1 MIKKFNQFLN
11 ENTTDYHEVIV
22 PEGSANFKVIYDNH
36 YGYRLYYNNNKF
48 GDFQYDS
55 KYIDLPEG
63 EWKIDKIKDNKVVLK
78 RVI

>member
-22 PEGSANFKVIYDNH
+22 PEGK
-36 YGYRLYYNNNKF
+36 
-48 GDFQYDS
+48 
-55 KYIDLPEG
+55 
-63 EWKIDKIKDNKVVLK
+63 WKIDKIKDNKVVLK